1 MKKTYILLALVCGL
15 FASCMNGND
24 GLFNDNWDETD
35 TLEYQFGNPYIKETN
50 VVSIAS
56 LKQKYASV
64 IAADGGMELFT
75 QPTQIK
81 GIVTS
86 NDIEGNIYNEVTVE
100 DGTGTMIIGIS
111 QGGLFAQLPEGQ
123 EILVELNGLY
133 IGSYGKQ
140 PQIGTPYTNKNGRT
154 YVSRMSRHLWQ
165 NHFTITG
172 EKKTI
177 EPVIFDQSKLN
188 DDNYMKDNCGKLMT
202 IKNVTFMDAP
212 DSVYASEFNNDAAN
226 CTNRELTGFSSK
238 KLIVRTSTYADFAAK
253 KLPAGALDITGIF
266 TRYNNT
272 WQILIRKETDVKPAE

>member
-64 IAADGGMELFT
+64 IAEGGMELFT
-75 QPTQIK
+75 KPTQIK

-133 IGSYGKQ
+133 IGSYGEQ

-188 DDNYMKDNCGKLMT
+188 DANYMKDNCGKLMT

-212 DSVYASEFNNDAAN
+212 DSVYASEFNKDAAN

-272 WQILIRKETDVKPAE
+272 WQILIRKEADVKPAE